1 MELGYQ
7 LKITIKGSHPPIW
20 RRVIVPGKINFQ
32 DLDDIIEDLFGWT
45 HDHLYEFCDRKSGRR
60 FNRQMMSISGIQKVW
75 KI

>member
-1 MELGYQ
+1 ME
-7 LKITIKGSHPPIW
+7 KSN
-20 RRVIVPGKINFQ
+20 VPGKINFQ

-45 HDHLYEFCDRKSGRR
+45 HDRYMNFVTGKVGVV